1 MAQHAPFAEI
11 RSRIRAERLPFNP
24 KPDQFRNETKAGAG
38 LNGDLEM
45 EKAGNGSG
53 GDEPRQTRGY
63 DVGYG
68 KPPVHTRFKK
78 GSPSPNPTGRPKKQK
93 SLVDSLGEALSREVV
108 IRVGG
113 RRVRRSL
120 REITAHQLATKMAE
134 GDLAAIK
141 FAAPLDP
148 QFNPAPEDDE
158 HMIIELDLDD
168 NHPRD
173 VPW

>member
-1 MAQHAPFAEI
+1 M
-11 RSRIRAERLPFNP
+11 
-24 KPDQFRNETKAGAG
+24 GG
-38 LNGDLEM
+38 LEM